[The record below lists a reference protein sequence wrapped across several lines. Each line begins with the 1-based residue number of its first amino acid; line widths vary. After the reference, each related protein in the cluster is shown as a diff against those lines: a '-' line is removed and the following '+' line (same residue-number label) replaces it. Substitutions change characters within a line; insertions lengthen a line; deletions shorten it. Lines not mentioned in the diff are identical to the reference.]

1 MKKGGILHASLN
13 AALSR
18 LGHTD
23 MVLLADCGMPAPAG
37 VHVVDLAFT
46 HGVPGF
52 AEVLAALQDEYV
64 FERCVAAAE
73 SKDSAAHQWI
83 SGGFVEVEYV
93 SHEQLKVLSTNA
105 VLFIR
110 TGEATPYA
118 NAALYCGV
126 PF

>member
-1 MKKGGILHASLN
+1 MKKGGILHAGLN
-13 AALSR
+13 GALSK

-23 MVLLADCGMPAPAG
+23 IVLLADCGMPAPVG
-37 VHVVDLAFT
+37 VQVIDLAFT

-52 AEVLAALQDEYV
+52 AEVLEALQAEYV
-64 FERCVAAAE
+64 FERCVAAVE
-73 SKDSAAHQWI
+73 CKDTAAHQWI
-83 SGGFVEVEYV
+83 SGGFKQVDYV
-93 SHEQLKVLSTNA
+93 SHEQLKQLSAKA

>member
-1 MKKGGILHASLN
+1 MKKNGILHAELN
-13 AALSR
+13 GALSR

-23 MVLLADCGMPAPAG
+23 MVVVADCGMPAPAG
-37 VHVVDLAFT
+37 VQVVDLAFI

-52 AEVLAALQDEYV
+52 AQVLEALREEYV

-73 SKDSAAHQWI
+73 SKESAANRWI
-83 SGGFVEVEYV
+83 SDAFKQVEYV
-93 SHEQLKVLSTNA
+93 SHEQLKVLSAKA